1 MKGLNME
8 EDKNNFLEIL
18 KRAYEKGIKEEE
30 MTSMKMIEDLKAD
43 LKNMPMAQSETI

>member
-1 MKGLNME
+1 ME
-8 EDKNNFLEIL
+8 EEKNIFLEIL
-18 KRAYEKGIKEEE
+18 KRAYEKGIKEEQ